1 MRQSRRAPP
10 IINAPPF
17 VTAVALAII
26 AAHAV
31 RLLAGGRLDA
41 VFVEIGA
48 VFPDRFWGWATGQG
62 IIGGYPPYDSALEAL
77 APLAG
82 TALVHG
88 SWSHLLM
95 NTIML
100 VAVGKPVYGALAHLA
115 RTRAAANLAFLGVFV
130 VAVIGGSLAHLASH
144 FPDGP
149 PAIGASGGVSGLIA
163 GALMLQNGVPIR
175 LLDRKFLTTSAVF
188 FVGNLVLAFLGPS
201 MFGSEIAWQAHI
213 GGYVAG
219 ALLFR
224 YLARGLGRARFGT

>member
-17 VTAVALAII
+17 VTALALAII

-31 RLLAGGRLDA
+31 RLMTGRMLDGF
-41 VFVEIGA
+41 FVDLGA
-48 VFPDRFWGWATGQG
+48 VFPDRFWGWVGGEA
-62 IIGGYPPYDSALEAL
+62 ILGGYAPYENGLEAL
-77 APLAG
+77 LPLAG

-88 SWSHLLM
+88 SWSHVLM

-100 VAVGKPVYGALAHLA
+100 IAVGKPVYGVFGRIMRSRLGV
-115 RTRAAANLAFLGVFV
+115 NLAFLGLFAASV
-130 VAVIGGSLAHLASH
+130 VGGSLAHLIAH
-144 FPDGP
+144 YPDGP

-163 GALMLQNGVPIR
+163 GALMIQNGPPAR
-175 LLDRKFLTTSAVF
+175 LFERRFLTASAVF
-188 FVGNLVLAFLGPS
+188 LVGNVILAFLGPS
-201 MFGSEIAWQAHI
+201 LFGAEIAWQAHV

-224 YLARGLGRARFGT
+224 FLARDPGRAGFRT